1 MKFRIV
7 EDCRKDYPV
16 RVICRALDV
25 SASGYYAWRDRP
37 ESPRKAENHRLL
49 GDIQRLHHEHAGRYG
64 SPRIHIAL
72 GEEGWTVSRGRVARV
87 MRRHG
92 IQAKQRRAFRPCTT
106 DSNHTLPVA
115 PNLLNRQVAP
125 DAPGRAWVADIS
137 YIPTDGGWLYLAVVL
152 DLFSRKVV
160 GWAMR
165 DHMRTELPLAALMM
179 ATQRQKLSR
188 GLIQHSDRGSQ
199 YASHE
204 YRKALKNSALVASMS
219 RKANCGDNAPMES
232 FFGTLKT
239 ELVNGRRYAPRE
251 EAKRDLFAYIDGYD
265 NRRRLHSALGYITPE
280 QAELRAA

>member
-7 EDCRKDYPV
+7 EDCREDYPV

-37 ESPRKAENHRLL
+37 ESPRKAENRRLL
-49 GDIQRLHHEHAGRYG
+49 GDIQRLHREHGGRYG
-64 SPRIHIAL
+64 SPRLHIAL

-92 IQAKQRRAFRPCTT
+92 VQAKQRRAFRPCTT

-115 PNLLNRQVAP
+115 PNLLDRQFSP

-137 YIPTDGGWLYLAVVL
+137 YIPTDEGWLYLAVVL
-152 DLFSRKVV
+152 DLFSRKVI

-179 ATQRQKLSR
+179 ATQRQKPPP
-188 GLIQHSDRGSQ
+188 GLIHHSDRGS
-199 YASHE
+199 
-204 YRKALKNSALVASMS
+204 
-219 RKANCGDNAPMES
+219 
-232 FFGTLKT
+232 
-239 ELVNGRRYAPRE
+239 
-251 EAKRDLFAYIDGYD
+251 
-265 NRRRLHSALGYITPE
+265 
-280 QAELRAA
+280 